1 MRTGSLRPPDP
12 ALVDPTL
19 RAWDDDGVYPISGYF
34 AARAGRPA
42 GNAQETRVRALQFA
56 QLRVPCHGRRGRS
69 LSVRSMGRQPASSA
83 VDLGAALPNNRAIS
97 RRRTK

>member
-1 MRTGSLRPPDP
+1 MRRGSLRPPDP

-19 RAWDDDGVYPISGYF
+19 RAWDDDGVYPISGNF

-56 QLRVPCHGRRGRS
+56 QLRV
-69 LSVRSMGRQPASSA
+69 
-83 VDLGAALPNNRAIS
+83 ALPWAARALALRALDGEATGVIS
-97 RRRTK
+97 G